1 MDFYEYQT
9 NKGVIPYRLIRGL
22 REIFSEN
29 DDVRNIYGFKKPEQ
43 KSCNYDNYTDF
54 IKHVERI
61 KEVASSGNIS
71 LENPRS
77 GDYKSVLKFMEN
89 MRHIYYENKELKEL
103 FESKYKFKYIPDE
116 YIGQTKIR

>member
-29 DDVRNIYGFKKPEQ
+29 DEIKKPQQ

-54 IKHVERI
+54 IKYVERI

-77 GDYKSVLKFMEN
+77 GDYISVIKFMDN
-89 MRHIYYENKELKEL
+89 MKRIYSENKELKEL
-103 FESKYKFKYIPDE
+103 FEHKYKFKYIFDE